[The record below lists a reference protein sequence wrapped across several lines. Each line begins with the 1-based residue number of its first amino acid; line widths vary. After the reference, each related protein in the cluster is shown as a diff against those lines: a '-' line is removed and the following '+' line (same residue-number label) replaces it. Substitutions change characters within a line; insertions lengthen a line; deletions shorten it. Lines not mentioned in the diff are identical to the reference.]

1 MPVEV
6 EGLEGFRKALKAL
19 APNIAKEMNNQI
31 KAQLSP
37 IVQDARAKV
46 PAFVFGPPN
55 NWSNNPGSGFPE
67 YNPSLI
73 RAGLVYS
80 MAGQKKTKGGFK
92 SMISLLNKNAAGA
105 IIETAGRTNQY
116 GRPTSHMVSIGR
128 YGRTMRIKTTKDSQ
142 SNNPDAGNMMINRLD
157 AHVGELKNYKAS
169 NPETRGRLLYA
180 AYAENQGKAVA
191 AIMNAI
197 NKAREDFNR
206 QSVLYDYKKVA

>member
-1 MPVEV
+1 
-6 EGLEGFRKALKAL
+6 
-19 APNIAKEMNNQI
+19 
-31 KAQLSP
+31 
-37 IVQDARAKV
+37 
-46 PAFVFGPPN
+46 
-55 NWSNNPGSGFPE
+55 
-67 YNPSLI
+67 
-73 RAGLVYS
+73 

-128 YGRTMRIKTTKDSQ
+128 YGRTMRIKTTKDRQ

-169 NPETRGRLLYA
+169 NPKTRGRLLYA